1 VTDFTSLGRL
11 ILLVGLAIAVVGL
24 ILMVA
29 GRVPFLGRLPGDIYV
44 QRGNGSFY
52 FPIVT
57 CILISVIAT
66 IVLNLLSRR

>member
-1 VTDFTSLGRL
+1 VTDFTSFGRL

-24 ILMVA
+24 IVMVV

-66 IVLNLLSRR
+66 VVLNLLSRR

>member
-1 VTDFTSLGRL
+1 MTDFTSFGRL

-24 ILMVA
+24 IIMAA
-29 GRVPFLGRLPGDIYV
+29 GRVPFLGRLPGDVFI
-44 QRGNGSFY
+44 QHGNGSFY

-66 IVLNLLSRR
+66 IVLNLLPRR